1 MSAEII
7 PYPATGRTVRA
18 IVIVPDHGDEG
29 DACRALLGG
38 FPLADG
44 QTLSFHGPLWR
55 VLMMAKDCRNGLPIR
70 VHPECER
77 RACR

>member
-18 IVIVPDHGDEG
+18 IIIVPDDCAQG

-44 QTLSFHGPLWR
+44 ETLSFYGPLWR
-55 VLMMAKDCRNGLPIR
+55 VLMMAKDYRMGLPIR
-70 VHPECER
+70 VHPLCEQ
-77 RACR
+77 RAGQ